1 MSFLFPWENI
11 RARRIPEREDFDR
24 MRTIIMKAVEPN
36 SNILAASVYG
46 SVLRGDH
53 TSRSD
58 LDLVIVSRNSG
69 FSDTHKLIDELSLQA
84 RERNIVLCTRLYS
97 VTEARAGQHPF
108 GPSYRE
114 TMKQIVRDGNAKGV
128 PHQWLTWA
136 DDDIRREME
145 FKVLFNLNKLAR
157 QFSAF
162 RAIVG
167 DNLTPKSLN
176 AWLNATYRFGE
187 RPFHVY
193 MGCARW
199 LLWWQNSF
207 VYDDSKRNVINT
219 FLHDVGFA
227 SLRNDFC
234 ALLAFDREYDLLLE
248 QARKNRVSR
257 FEYHNHVLRMVKAV
271 FHRATCLLES
281 AHKFMRKNKRAAKVR
296 LVA

>member
-1 MSFLFPWENI
+1 MSFLFSWGHI
-11 RARRIPEREDFDR
+11 RAKRIPEREDFDR

-36 SNILAASVYG
+36 SNILAASIFG

-53 TSRSD
+53 NSRSD

-69 FSDTHKLIDELSLQA
+69 FTDTHELIDQLSVQA
-84 RERNIVLCTRLYS
+84 RERNIVLSTHLYN

-114 TMKQIVRDGNAKGV
+114 TMRQIVRAGNAKGM

-136 DDDIRREME
+136 NDDIRREME
-145 FKVLFNLNKLAR
+145 FKVLFNRDRLAR
-157 QFSAF
+157 QISVFKAM
-162 RAIVG
+162 VD
-167 DNLTPKSLN
+167 DNPTPKSLN
-176 AWLNATYRFGE
+176 AWLNASYRLGE

-199 LLWWQNSF
+199 LLWWQYSF
-207 VYDDSKRNVINT
+207 VDDDSKRNVIDT
-219 FLHDVGFA
+219 FLHDASFA
-227 SLRNDFC
+227 SLRDDFC

-248 QARKNRVSR
+248 QTQKNRVSR
-257 FEYHNHVLRMVKAV
+257 SEYYNKVLRMVKAV
-271 FHRATCLLES
+271 FSRATCLLER
-281 AHKFMRKNKRAAKVR
+281 AQKFTQKNKSATKVR